1 MAEKLKTK
9 RDKSLQNKFRFVVL
23 NDETFEEKFSLTLTR
38 LNVWIFISTVAVVLI
53 MFTASAIIYT
63 PLKYF
68 IPGFGDYNYRG
79 QIVGLSFKT
88 DSIEHALEERALWL
102 ENFSNVING
111 KVDTTRPK
119 AITKNANNKTQVDL
133 SPASDDETQLRKDVE
148 EEDNFAL
155 SYKLDK
161 KEGVKSELN
170 QYHFFPPV
178 QGYVT
183 DEFDPKKEHFGI
195 DIAAPENQPVKATL
209 DGTVIS
215 STWDIE
221 TGYVIAIQ
229 HRENIVSFYKHNS
242 KIFKN
247 VGSFVRAGDVIA
259 NIGNSG
265 ELSSGPHLH
274 FELWHN
280 GVSLNPRDYIIF

>member
-1 MAEKLKTK
+1 
-9 RDKSLQNKFRFVVL
+9 
-23 NDETFEEKFSLTLTR
+23 
-38 LNVWIFISTVAVVLI
+38 

-161 KEGVKSELN
+161 KESVKSELN

-221 TGYVIAIQ
+221 TGFVIAIQ